1 MTEEYSNLATVKQ
14 QVAEKIKSNIRIKE
28 KLLTAIKDVHTID
41 DLTNLL
47 DYKVKLKNNS
57 SKELQKVERL
67 RKIQYESLNKKYIL
81 PQKRQGRNAIFTE
94 DKNDIVSKFRLAGII
109 KYRTVSLNV
118 VRDPK
123 NEMKS
128 AMWDTICSTWKQE
141 MTDWIN
147 NNDLRISNDEMKA
160 NKIKFDFLD
169 NSDHHHSKFSNDM
182 LKSLNNDINSEFQ
195 FIKYSNGE
203 ITEAA
208 KNIVVIDLSGE
219 P

>member
-1 MTEEYSNLATVKQ
+1 MTEEYSSLAAVKQ
-14 QVAEKIKSNIRIKE
+14 QVREKIASNKRIKN
-28 KLLTAIKDVHTID
+28 KLLTAVKDVHTID
-41 DLTNLL
+41 ELTNLL
-47 DYKVKLKNNS
+47 DYRVTLKDNS
-57 SKELQKVERL
+57 PEEFQKVERL
-67 RKIQYESLNKKYIL
+67 RKIQYESLGEKYVI
-81 PQKRQGRNAIFTE
+81 PERRRGRNAIFTK

-128 AMWDTICSTWKQE
+128 AMWDKICSTWKQE

-182 LKSLNNDINSEFQ
+182 LNELNNDVNSEFQ

-208 KNIVVIDLSGE
+208 KNIVVIDLSDE